1 MEATTGSEVVG
12 AIGGPQSDSV
22 SHDTPQPQSPPSVKI
37 RKTAFKFFGGRKS
50 ICILPSFF
58 GGRGRSQS
66 KASSKT
72 GVTKSQTYDGVSRAC
87 WDNLGRGS
95 SEVASGDFEFCTSG
109 DPQKS
114 QENHGKSQSLPR
126 QRRGLR
132 GLFSSIRR
140 HRKNRTV
147 EQEKREA
154 LEMSSSFHTET
165 VPGVL
170 SSISD
175 CSDNHVDSQGEEL
188 VPVVPNQNA
197 GSEYNLPLAATECKE
212 DVTLVPE
219 KKRSSR
225 VEVDKR
231 KRAKEEENEEE
242 EMQDERREGLTTYH
256 QPLCAESELDRLAEQ
271 NVDIPDGEPPAVSCS
286 SENLVFGDVSSL
298 KSFDSLT
305 GCGDIIAD
313 QDDVSVADSS
323 VSAERGSRNA
333 GKRSSCFVTYQGGGE
348 EMATPDEIDADYLQ
362 SLWESETSNEVCYV
376 PSDRGS
382 DSPSLTPD
390 QQISSIRVTSNSSP
404 LGITETAFTPV
415 GLLSPQSESVPNSDE
430 GYYDSTTPC
439 MEEESRE
446 RPHQDRLPRDSYS
459 GDALYELF
467 EPDNHLLSPALPPKD
482 PHSFV
487 GAALQGDKSPTNP
500 LYALASSA
508 LETGSIETE
517 EERLNKIQQ
526 ALLCCELQ
534 NLRSPS
540 KDQRLFHADCFYN
553 DSSLSAG
560 NGKMVLKEVI
570 NLRYTQSRSRSQAV
584 KETVPLIM
592 GQIQETP
599 LFAPRADSGFS
610 PHVTETNRQQ
620 PQSENQS
627 PLLPTRG
634 CSQSQEELMVCFSQ
648 ALVDF
653 TKNTRLYCNSTE
665 SLDGSESSSPFGP
678 SLSALPAIVTFDVV
692 DMDNEGECEQQTE
705 LVEEEEEEELAS
717 PYEPFEDDGC
727 YLQQDAFADHTF
739 DAYEQS
745 LLLSNA
751 WGIASLPRHLSL
763 GRPCPPVPAPLALNR
778 RSRSLD
784 TDCLEFQ
791 TSDLYTAVTSYDLK
805 GAAFSQRRTADCRD
819 MVLPQQPCRVT
830 VDSFRWGYRRGFDSS
845 KSSQQEPKL
854 AHVGQS
860 TVRPSHLPLKNN
872 GSNSNLPGATRAD
885 GDGEILFGGGDALYP
900 CSYPP
905 AGMQW
910 KNRPV
915 GVTQG
920 VPHVRSEQLADHREI
935 PIKNRKGQLEG
946 DFTPVPPKL

>member
-1 MEATTGSEVVG
+1 METTTGSEVVG

-58 GGRGRSQS
+58 SGRGRSQS

-140 HRKNRTV
+140 HRKNRNV

-154 LEMSSSFHTET
+154 LEMSSSFHAET

-170 SSISD
+170 SSVSD
-175 CSDNHVDSQGEEL
+175 RSDNHVDSQGEEL
-188 VPVVPNQNA
+188 LPVVPNQTA
-197 GSEYNLPLAATECKE
+197 GSEYDLPLAATECKK

-219 KKRSSR
+219 KRRSSR

-231 KRAKEEENEEE
+231 KRAKEEENKEE
-242 EMQDERREGLTTYH
+242 EMQDERLEGLTTY
-256 QPLCAESELDRLAEQ
+256 QPLCAESELDRLAQQ
-271 NVDIPDGEPPAVSCS
+271 NVDMPDGEPPAVSCS

-313 QDDVSVADSS
+313 QDDVGVVESS
-323 VSAERGSRNA
+323 VSAERGSQNA

-348 EMATPDEIDADYLQ
+348 EMATPDEMDADYLQ

-382 DSPSLTPD
+382 DSPSLTHD
-390 QQISSIRVTSNSSP
+390 QQISSIHVPSDSSP

-415 GLLSPQSESVPNSDE
+415 GLLSPQSDRQESVPNSDE
-430 GYYDSTTPC
+430 GYYDSTTPS
-439 MEEESRE
+439 MEEDSRE

-467 EPDNHLLSPALPPKD
+467 EPDDHLLSPALPPKD
-482 PHSFV
+482 AHSFV

-560 NGKMVLKEVI
+560 NGKIFLKEVI
-570 NLRYTQSRSRSQAV
+570 NQRYPQSRSRSQAV
-584 KETVPLIM
+584 KENVPLSM

-599 LFAPRADSGFS
+599 LFAPRAGSGFS
-610 PHVTETNRQQ
+610 PHVTETTRQQ

-627 PLLPTRG
+627 TLLPTRG

-705 LVEEEEEEELAS
+705 LVEEEEEELAS

-727 YLQQDAFADHTF
+727 YLQQDAFAERTF

-784 TDCLEFQ
+784 TDGLEFQ
-791 TSDLYTAVTSYDLK
+791 TSDLYTAVTNYDLK
-805 GAAFSQRRTADCRD
+805 GAAFSQHRTADCRD

-872 GSNSNLPGATRAD
+872 GSNRNLPGASRAD
-885 GDGEILFGGGDALYP
+885 GDGEILFGGGNALYP

-905 AGMQW
+905 TGMQW

-915 GVTQG
+915 GFTQG

-946 DFTPVPPKL
+946 GFTPVPPK